1 MHTASRG
8 SRLVQLIEAG
18 HLSKVRNALPE
29 FNPCLRMVAVALYSI
44 EKDLKQI
51 AETQQ
56 KILTFLEVE
65 NESQIE
71 ADVESLMGIV
81 ANYKY
86 NWDNELSVT
95 SSHNLV

>member
-1 MHTASRG
+1 M
-8 SRLVQLIEAG
+8 
-18 HLSKVRNALPE
+18 
-29 FNPCLRMVAVALYSI
+29 MMAVALYSI

-81 ANYKY
+81 ANY
-86 NWDNELSVT
+86 NIIGITNFRSQVVIILS
-95 SSHNLV
+95 